1 MIAMKLSSNEEQLI
15 KDYARLQ
22 NQSVSEVI
30 RSAILEKIENEYDV
44 RAADEAYN
52 EYLNDPVDYSVDEVR
67 ARLKI

>member
-1 MIAMKLSSNEEQLI
+1 M
-15 KDYARLQ
+15 
-22 NQSVSEVI
+22 I